1 MIFDDIHILKKR
13 VISMIYDN
21 RQPLPNGTEIHCKD
35 NSYYTICSDTISRGG
50 SSLIYTARKNNSE
63 RIYIIKECFPLTE
76 RFSYIRNTNWQVVPA
91 SPTDKK
97 TAAYLNKQ
105 INALFQENRNGQL
118 ISAKSAR
125 SIVSWEIIRADA
137 LIINGVHFAVDIPF
151 IVMEQLGNKGCSLQD
166 ILHECSLTRSS
177 MHLLRAS
184 GSPDIYTVVSIIAET
199 LKALDEVHKAGYF
212 YGDIQGNNLYFLNPH
227 FDFGDIGIGCLLDFG
242 TVQKLCEDRLT
253 EEITDQE
260 IYSTEGYTAPEIL
273 FSNDGHLRLSPAA
286 DIFSVGCLFL
296 YLIKGENYARHQG
309 KNISRIPQKNYVDR
323 RELISKGAS
332 ELSASYIT
340 EILQCALSF
349 DPNKRY
355 KDAYS
360 MLEVILELKA
370 LCRPKIFENT
380 SAIVSGISDNSKTSG
395 HFDLPKYTLLSRL
408 PSSGSY
414 IDHSRDEDIERL
426 TKEIDEK
433 QPLWIWGFAGI
444 GKSELAIKFA
454 ETQKKYRE
462 CYFIHYSGSLKE
474 TICNLNFN
482 GYFTADKNREYLDK
496 LNFLRNNCQDAL
508 LVIDNFN
515 STDKNFKEMISEPAY
530 QDVISLPLHIL
541 FTTRLRPDYTTPEL
555 MRMDKE
561 FLLRMFRNIVSDSSI
576 SDSEIIRLI
585 DKVNGHSLFME
596 LSAKLIEERL
606 GEITIQTI
614 LDCLD
619 IGEESLSFG
628 EQEVESEKDR
638 LFQETTIENH
648 LKKLFDLAV
657 LPVKSKKILWFLSIM
672 PVSGI
677 MIETF
682 KEIFSSED
690 INQVKLL
697 IKSGWIKQINSN
709 FTIHPLLKTMY
720 FMDSMEN
727 NDWKSDEHL
736 TELLDHCLH
745 IVINTLV
752 YSITNSEP
760 KHINE
765 MLNTLKECCKL
776 AEYLSDDQIRLL
788 TAIYF
793 YMLPTLFSSILTKE
807 NFYDVTN
814 KCEIVINSIPKLIC
828 SSNYQEAVKDPESFS
843 DSKFGRH
850 GQECINTLASQVP
863 IFQKNLG
870 AMYLSKFA
878 EPKNHKKAITYLT
891 LASNNK
897 VNPNSDACQILGHLY
912 LYGTPIYPDF
922 NDIDASKALYYLKK
936 AKYLGRNDVD
946 DLIEKAK
953 ELIDVK

>member
-1 MIFDDIHILKKR
+1 MT
-13 VISMIYDN
+13 YDN
-21 RQPLPNGTEIHCKD
+21 RQPLPNGTEIHCND

-50 SSLIYTARKNNSE
+50 SALIYTARKSNSE

-76 RFSYIRNTNWQVVPA
+76 RFSFIRKANWQVVPE
-91 SPTDKK
+91 SPDDKK
-97 TAAYLNKQ
+97 AAAYLNKQ
-105 INALFQENRNGQL
+105 INALFQENKNGQL
-118 ISAKSAR
+118 ISANSAR
-125 SIVSWEIIRADA
+125 SIVSWEFIRADA
-137 LIINGVHFAVDIPF
+137 LTINGVHFAVDIPF

-184 GSPDIYTVVSIIAET
+184 GSPDIYTVVSIVAET

-242 TVQKLCEDRLT
+242 TVQKLCEDGLT

-273 FSNDGHLRLSPAA
+273 LSNDGHLRLSPAA

-296 YLIKGENYARHQG
+296 YLIKGENYARRQG
-309 KNISRIPQKNYVDR
+309 KNISRIPQKNYVDH

-332 ELSASYIT
+332 ELAASYIT

-349 DPNKRY
+349 EPNKRY

-360 MLEVILELKA
+360 MLEVILELKS
-370 LCRPKIFENT
+370 LCRPKVFENT
-380 SAIVSGISDNSKTSG
+380 SAIVSGISDNQKTSG
-395 HFDLPKYTLLSRL
+395 HFDSPKYTLLSRL

-414 IDHSRDEDIERL
+414 VEHSRDEDIERL

-444 GKSELAIKFA
+444 GKTELAIKFA

-482 GYFTADKNREYLDK
+482 GYFNPDKDREYHDK
-496 LNFLRNNCQDAL
+496 LNFLRNNYQDAF

-515 STDKNFKEMISEPAY
+515 SSDKTFKEMISEPAY
-530 QDVISLPLHIL
+530 QDVIRLPLHIL
-541 FTTRLRPDYTTPEL
+541 FTTRFRPDYTTPEL

-561 FLLRMFRNIVSDSSI
+561 FLLKMFRNIVSDSSI
-576 SDSEIIRLI
+576 RDSEIIKLI

-596 LSAKLIEERL
+596 LSAKLIEDSL

-614 LDCLD
+614 LNCLD
-619 IGEESLSFG
+619 SGETSLSFDD
-628 EQEVESEKDR
+628 QEVESEKDR
-638 LFQETTIENH
+638 LFQETTVENH

-677 MIETF
+677 MIGTF

-690 INQVKLL
+690 IRQVKLL
-697 IKSGWIKQINSN
+697 IKSGWIKQIDSS
-709 FTIHPLLKTMY
+709 FIIHPLLKTMY
-720 FMDSMEN
+720 FRDSMEN

-745 IVINTLV
+745 IVINTVV

-793 YMLPTLFSSILTKE
+793 YMLPNLFSSILTKE

-843 DSKFGRH
+843 DSKFCRH
-850 GQECINTLASQVP
+850 GQECINMLASQIP
-863 IFQKNLG
+863 IFQKNLS
-870 AMYLSKFA
+870 AMYLSKFS
-878 EPKNHKKAITYLT
+878 EPKNYKKAITYLN
-891 LASNNK
+891 LASNDK
-897 VNPNSDACQILGHLY
+897 TNPNPDACQILGHLY
-912 LYGTPIYPDF
+912 LYSTPMYPDF

-936 AKYLGRNDVD
+936 AKCLGRNDVD
-946 DLIEKAK
+946 DLIEKA
-953 ELIDVK
+953 ERILQSH

>member
-1 MIFDDIHILKKR
+1 MT
-13 VISMIYDN
+13 YDN
-21 RQPLPNGTEIHCKD
+21 RQPLPNGTEIHCND

-50 SSLIYTARKNNSE
+50 SALIYTARKNNSE

-76 RFSYIRNTNWQVVPA
+76 RFSYIRNTNWQVIPE
-91 SPTDKK
+91 SPDDKK
-97 TAAYLNKQ
+97 ATAYLNKQ
-105 INALFQENRNGQL
+105 INALFQENKNGQL
-118 ISAKSAR
+118 ISTNSAR

-137 LIINGVHFAVDIPF
+137 LTINGVYFAVDIPF
-151 IVMEQLGNKGCSLQD
+151 IVMEQLGNKGCSLQN

-199 LKALDEVHKAGYF
+199 LKALDEVHKAGYL

-242 TVQKLCEDRLT
+242 TVQKLCEDGLT
-253 EEITDQE
+253 EEIADQE
-260 IYSTEGYTAPEIL
+260 IYSTEGYTAPEML

-296 YLIKGENYARHQG
+296 YLIKGENYVRRQG
-309 KNISRIPQKNYVDR
+309 KNISRIPQKNYVDH
-323 RELISKGAS
+323 RELIRKGAS

-349 DPNKRY
+349 EPNKRY

-370 LCRPKIFENT
+370 LCHPKVFENT
-380 SAIVSGISDNSKTSG
+380 SAIVSGILDNSKISG
-395 HFDLPKYTLLSRL
+395 HFDSPKYTLLSRL

-414 IDHSRDEDIERL
+414 IEHSRDEDIERL

-444 GKSELAIKFA
+444 GKTELAIKFA

-482 GYFTADKNREYLDK
+482 GYFNPDKDREYLDK
-496 LNFLRNNCQDAL
+496 LNFLRNNYQDAL

-515 STDKNFKEMISEPAY
+515 STDKNFKEMIIEPAY
-530 QDVISLPLHIL
+530 QDVIGLPLHIL
-541 FTTRLRPDYTTPEL
+541 FTTRFRPDYTTPEL
-555 MRMDKE
+555 IHMDKE
-561 FLLRMFRNIVSDSSI
+561 FLLKLFRNIVSDASI

-596 LSAKLIEERL
+596 LSAKLIEDSL

-619 IGEESLSFG
+619 NGETSLSFG
-628 EQEVESEKDR
+628 DQEVESEKDR
-638 LFQETTIENH
+638 LFQETTIKNH
-648 LKKLFDLAV
+648 LKKLFDLAM

-677 MIETF
+677 MIGTF

-690 INQVKLL
+690 IKQAKLL
-697 IKSGWIKQINSN
+697 IKSGWIKQINSR
-709 FTIHPLLKTMY
+709 FTIHPLLKKIY
-720 FMDSMEN
+720 FSDSIAN
-727 NDWKSDEHL
+727 NDWALDEHFSH
-736 TELLDHCLH
+736 LLEYCLSVANTSKY
-745 IVINTLV
+745 VINKDLK
-752 YSITNSEP
+752 SIEM
-760 KHINE
+760 KHILDECMELGHYISTEHINLMCRIYDIEIDSFKFAITKKEEFLDLCKKNE
-765 MLNTLKECCKL
+765 SKLNN
-776 AEYLSDDQIRLL
+776 A
-788 TAIYF
+788 
-793 YMLPTLFSSILTKE
+793 
-807 NFYDVTN
+807 N
-814 KCEIVINSIPKLIC
+814 KLIK
-828 SSNYQEAVKDPESFS
+828 SGDYDKAFDIYISLSELKLPQVQNKIGWMYIHGYGISKSYQKAIEYWE
-843 DSKFGRH
+843 
-850 GQECINTLASQVP
+850 LAANHEFFPLQTSCT
-863 IFQKNLG
+863 NLG
-870 AMYLSKFA
+870 R
-878 EPKNHKKAITYLT
+878 
-891 LASNNK
+891 
-897 VNPNSDACQILGHLY
+897 LY
-912 LYGTPIYPDF
+912 LGVYPNCFDF
-922 NDIDASKALYYLKK
+922 KDTNASKALYYLKK

-953 ELIDVK
+953 KTD

>member
-1 MIFDDIHILKKR
+1 
-13 VISMIYDN
+13 MIYDN

-596 LSAKLIEERL
+596 LSAKLIEESL

>member
-1 MIFDDIHILKKR
+1 MT
-13 VISMIYDN
+13 YDN
-21 RQPLPNGTEIHCKD
+21 RQPLPNGTEIHCNN
-35 NSYYTICSDTISRGG
+35 NSYYTICSDAISRGG
-50 SSLIYTARKNNSE
+50 SALIYTAKKSNSE
-63 RIYIIKECFPLTE
+63 RIYIIKECFPLTG
-76 RFSYIRNTNWQVVPA
+76 RFSYIRNANWQIVSK
-91 SPTDKK
+91 SPDDKE
-97 TAAYLNKQ
+97 AVAYLNKQ
-105 INALFQENRNGQL
+105 INGLFQENKNGQL
-118 ISAKSAR
+118 ISANSAR
-125 SIVSWEIIRADA
+125 SIVSWEIICADA
-137 LIINGVHFAVDIPF
+137 LTVNGAHFAVNTPF
-151 IVMEQLGNKGCSLQD
+151 IVMEHLGNKGCSLQD

-212 YGDIQGNNLYFLNPH
+212 YGDIHGNNLYFLNPH

-242 TVQKLCEDRLT
+242 TVRKLCEDGLT

-260 IYSTEGYTAPEIL
+260 VYSTEGYTAPEIL
-273 FSNDGHLRLSPAA
+273 LSNDGHLRLSPAA

-296 YLIKGENYARHQG
+296 YLIKGKNYALRQG
-309 KNISRIPQKNYVDR
+309 KNISRIPQKSYVDH

-349 DPNKRY
+349 EPNKRY

-370 LCRPKIFENT
+370 LCRPKAFENA
-380 SAIVSGISDNSKTSG
+380 SAIMSGISDNSKTSS
-395 HFDLPKYTLLSRL
+395 HFDSPKYTLLSRL

-414 IDHSRDEDIERL
+414 IEHSRDEDIERL

-444 GKSELAIKFA
+444 GKTELAIKFA

-462 CYFIHYSGSLKE
+462 CYFIHYSGNLKE

-482 GYFTADKNREYLDK
+482 GYFNLDKNIEYHDK
-496 LNFLRNNCQDAL
+496 LNFLQNNYQNAL

-515 STDKNFKEMISEPAY
+515 SSDKSFKEMISDPAF

-561 FLLRMFRNIVSDSSI
+561 FLLRMFRNIVSDASI

-585 DKVNGHSLFME
+585 DKVNGHSLFIE
-596 LSAKLIEERL
+596 LSAKLIEDSL

-619 IGEESLSFG
+619 RGETSLSFG
-628 EQEVESEKDR
+628 NQKVESEKDR

-657 LPVKSKKILWFLSIM
+657 LPVKSKRILWFLSIM

-677 MIETF
+677 MIGTF
-682 KEIFSSED
+682 KEIFSSEN
-690 INQVKLL
+690 IRQTKLL
-697 IKSGWIKQINSN
+697 IKSGWIKQINSS
-709 FTIHPLLKTMY
+709 FIIHPLLKKIY
-720 FMDSMEN
+720 FSDSIAN
-727 NDWKSDEHL
+727 NDWALDEHFSRL
-736 TELLDHCLH
+736 LEYCLSISNTSKYIINEDLKVLEMKRILHECVELAHYISQEHINLMCQIYDIEIESLKYSIAKMEKYMDLSKKNIDLLD
-745 IVINTLV
+745 NA
-752 YSITNSEP
+752 N
-760 KHINE
+760 
-765 MLNTLKECCKL
+765 KL
-776 AEYLSDDQIRLL
+776 IDCNNYDEAFEIYKSLSDLKLSQVQSKMGWMYLNG
-788 TAIYF
+788 YG
-793 YMLPTLFSSILTKE
+793 
-807 NFYDVTN
+807 
-814 KCEIVINSIPKLIC
+814 IPK
-828 SSNYQEAVKDPESFS
+828 NYQKAILYLEFAANHEIAP
-843 DSKFGRH
+843 SKVSCR
-850 GQECINTLASQVP
+850 
-863 IFQKNLG
+863 NLG
-870 AMYLSKFA
+870 LLFLGVY
-878 EPKNHKKAITYLT
+878 
-891 LASNNK
+891 
-897 VNPNSDACQILGHLY
+897 PNCSD
-912 LYGTPIYPDF
+912 F
-922 NDIDASKALYYLKK
+922 KDINASKALSYLKK
-936 AKYLGRNDVD
+936 AKDLGCNDVD

-953 ELIDVK
+953 KLIDVK